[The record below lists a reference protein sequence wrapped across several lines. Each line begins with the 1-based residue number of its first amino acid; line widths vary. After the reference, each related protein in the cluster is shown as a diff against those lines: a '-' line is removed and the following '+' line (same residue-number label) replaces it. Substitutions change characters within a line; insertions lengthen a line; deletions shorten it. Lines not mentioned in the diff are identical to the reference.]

1 MKRRGKWLAAAV
13 AMAGLL
19 TACTGAGQETGGQP
33 PAPVTKEPVTMSV
46 YLPKPQYI
54 EDLSTNEFTL
64 WYEQQTGVHID
75 WQIAGGNQAQ
85 AINLMFASGDYP
97 DIVMDSGIS
106 KLEQTVYGK
115 QGVLL
120 DLKDLIEEHSVYLKQ
135 ILQEQEDIRKGIT
148 TPDGEIF
155 GLPRVNN
162 VYHTRYPSKMW
173 VNRQWLEQ
181 LGLSVPQ
188 TTEEFYRML
197 VAFRD
202 GDPNGNG
209 VKDEI
214 PMAAT
219 SEVGPNGYEE
229 FLMNA
234 FLYYDGSKVMQEN
247 GTAIFTAN
255 QPAYREGLRYL
266 NRLYSE
272 GLLHRDSP
280 IMDRK
285 RLKNMVEE
293 GETATVGAVP
303 ALWYGIFT
311 DVEGGSN
318 RYQDYAAIPPLMG
331 PSGLRQTPMYNN
343 GRVEWSANITK
354 ACKTPEIAIRWL
366 DWFYSKEGTLTVQ
379 NGFEGVGWR
388 DAKEGEIGLDGGQAI
403 WARLQPFGV
412 MQNKCW
418 MNIGVYYMDEKIRL
432 GIIVEP
438 TGEQTEQTMYQVTKE
453 LYEPYGIDHCVRDS
467 FFEPDQYNE
476 FTQLR
481 LQIDSEVKRSMAA
494 FVSGEK
500 SLETDWNAYV
510 ERLNELGLARYIEI
524 YQNMLDKAK

>member
-1 MKRRGKWLAAAV
+1 MKKRGKWIAAAM
-13 AMAGLL
+13 ALAGLL
-19 TACTGAGQETGGQP
+19 TACTGTGQQKIV
-33 PAPVTKEPVTMSV
+33 PVTKAKEPVTLSV
-46 YLPKPQYI
+46 YLPKPQYV

-64 WYEQQTGVHID
+64 WYEQQTGIHID
-75 WQIAGGNQAQ
+75 WQMATGNQSQ
-85 AINLMFASGDYP
+85 AINLMFASGDHP
-97 DIVMDSGIS
+97 DIIMDSGIS

-115 QGVLL
+115 QGILL
-120 DLKDLIEEHSVYLKQ
+120 DVKNLIEEHSVYLKK
-135 ILQEQEDIRKGIT
+135 ILEEREDIRQGIT
-148 TPDGEIF
+148 SPDGEIF
-155 GLPRVNN
+155 GLPRVNE

-173 VNRQWLEQ
+173 VNRQWLEK
-181 LGLSVPQ
+181 LGLGVPQ
-188 TTEEFYRML
+188 TTEEFYQML

-209 VKDEI
+209 IKDEI

-219 SEVGPNGYEE
+219 DEVGPNCYDE

-234 FLYYDGSKVMQEN
+234 FTYYQSARVMQEN

-272 GLLHRDSP
+272 GLLHKDSL

-285 RLKNMVEE
+285 RLKKMAEQ

-303 ALWYGIFT
+303 AMWYGIFA

-318 RYQDYAAIPPLMG
+318 RYQDYTAIPPLIG
-331 PSGLRQTPMYNN
+331 PAGQRQTPMYQN
-343 GRVEWSANITK
+343 GQQEWSANITS
-354 ACKTPEIAIRWL
+354 ACKTPEIAMKWL
-366 DWFYSKEGTLTVQ
+366 DWFYSEEGTFTSQ
-379 NGFEGVGWR
+379 SGAQGTGWR
-388 DAKEGEIGLDGGQAI
+388 YAKPGEKGLDGGQAI

-412 MQNKCW
+412 LQNKSW

-432 GIIVEP
+432 GMIVEP
-438 TGEQTEQTMYQVTKE
+438 TGEQTEQNMYQATKE
-453 LYEPYGIDHCVRDS
+453 CYAPYGVDHSINDS

-481 LQIDSEVKRSMAA
+481 LQIDSEVKRSKAA
-494 FVSGEK
+494 FISGEK
-500 SLETDWNAYV
+500 SLDTDWEAYLQ
-510 ERLNELGLARYIEI
+510 RLDELGLARYMEI
-524 YQNMLDKAK
+524 YQNMLNKTQ